1 MGEENLSM
9 FQSAQLRWLK
19 RQVDNLQDLRYTRN
33 APNDLEIQLFSAREE
48 LNTFVKELR
57 KTNVQ
62 I

>member
-19 RQVDNLQDLRYTRN
+19 RQVDNLQDLRYTRH